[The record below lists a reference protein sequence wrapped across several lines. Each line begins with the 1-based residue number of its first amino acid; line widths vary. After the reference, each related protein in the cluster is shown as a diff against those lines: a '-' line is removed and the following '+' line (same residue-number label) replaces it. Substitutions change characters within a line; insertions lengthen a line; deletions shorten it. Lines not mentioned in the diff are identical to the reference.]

1 MLLLVYG
8 DIKGHLIKLCCISS
22 AESIMKITVNF
33 QNQQN
38 NKLELIILT
47 IPLL

>member
-1 MLLLVYG
+1 MLFLVYV
-8 DIKGHLIKLCCISS
+8 DIKGHLINLCCIGS
-22 AESIMKITVNF
+22 AVSIMKITVKF